1 MIEHDDRFWIIHVVR
16 LHRSVRMKR
25 IVIVERDADSLV
37 RCGLHECLSRAAR
50 RRQRL
55 LRDCCAGEPAGEH
68 SNGYENSA
76 IFTPGNQRRPM
87 ASMKLYLPWQDPA
100 DACGYSCGSH
110 IVNHQLE
117 DV

>member
-1 MIEHDDRFWIIHVVR
+1 MIEHKDGLWIIHIVR
-16 LHRSVRMKR
+16 LHWTVRMKR
-25 IVIVERDADSLV
+25 IVIVERDRDSLV

-76 IFTPGNQRRPM
+76 IFTTGKQRNPV
-87 ASMKLYLPWQDPA
+87 AGLKLHVA
-100 DACGYSCGSH
+100 VAVVS
-110 IVNHQLE
+110 
-117 DV
+117 